1 MKLVYTY
8 YIIQTNIIQGAS
20 YMKNYKKTK
29 LACYLGFITQAIAAN
44 FAPAFIFEVSCGIQY
59 YTWKYCHLF
68 PPVFSLLNL

>member
-44 FAPAFIFEVSCGIQY
+44 LICTQNSGHIFIS
-59 YTWKYCHLF
+59 
-68 PPVFSLLNL
+68 